1 MPDDTRRSD
10 RRNAEAMTQKTDTD
24 TVKEASK
31 TVQLASDQTV
41 LASERTYASWLRTGC
56 AALIAGLAV
65 MRFMAD
71 VLNDWETRIITFLLI
86 AFSIFCFLIATWRLR
101 QLQKWL
107 PRSEIPHLPFPMSA
121 GLSAM
126 LTMASLFALLALWQ
140 MNGQ

>member
-1 MPDDTRRSD
+1 
-10 RRNAEAMTQKTDTD
+10 MTQDNETE
-24 TVKEASK
+24 TVREASK
-31 TVQLASDQTV
+31 AVQLASDRTV

-71 VLNDWETRIITFLLI
+71 VLNDWETRVITFLLI
-86 AFSIFCFLIATWRLR
+86 VFSIFCFMIATWRLR

-107 PRSEIPHLPFPMSA
+107 PYSEIPHLPFPMSV

-126 LTMASLFALLALWQ
+126 LSVASLFALFALWQ
-140 MNGQ
+140 MNGK

>member
-1 MPDDTRRSD
+1 LSETGEE
-10 RRNAEAMTQKTDTD
+10 NAYLMTQDNETE

-31 TVQLASDQTV
+31 AVQLASDRTV

-86 AFSIFCFLIATWRLR
+86 MFSIFCFVIATWRLR

-107 PRSEIPHLPFPMSA
+107 PHSEIPHLPFPMSA

-126 LTMASLFALLALWQ
+126 LTVASLFALLALWE
-140 MNGQ
+140 MNGK